1 MRDAETTRRPPE
13 PTQAKTVE
21 KEATPK
27 RELPGP
33 EEFISVLEKN
43 NLPEHAR
50 VYRAVVELANAIKE
64 AGGQALLVGG
74 CIRDMLAGKI
84 PKDFD
89 IEVYKLKPAQI
100 EEVAKRFGK
109 VSDVGK
115 AFGILKVS
123 LGQGVDIDLSLPRTD
138 SKIGVGHK
146 GFEVKSDPNMSV
158 ADAARRR
165 DFTINS
171 MAGDPLTC
179 ELFDPFGGAKD
190 LRDRVLRVTG
200 EERFRDDPLRVMRAL
215 QFVGRLGLS
224 IEPES
229 VRIITSMV
237 PELKELPKERIYGEW
252 KKLLLNSEKPSLG
265 LSAGMAL
272 GVFKRIHPEFPP
284 LAETPQEPEWHPE
297 GDVWI
302 HTLMAVDEAADIVRR
317 ENLDEETAFTVM
329 LATLCHDLGKPAVT
343 EYKEGRL
350 RSYAHDQAGEE
361 PTKKFLATLGVQGLM
376 RDKIVRLVV
385 DHLAPSMLY
394 ITEKVKKQ
402 PVSDGAIRKL
412 ATRLTPATIQELVC
426 VAEADHVGRGPFQD
440 PEIKE
445 QLLLNLREYPAGLW
459 LLKRARDLAVE
470 KSKPVDLLQGRDLLN
485 FGVSPGKHMG
495 DIIKLANKLRD
506 ENELTKEAVL
516 QAVYEC
522 SGDTKA
528 TLERLTAMLE

>member
-1 MRDAETTRRPPE
+1 MGNTETNYRPPE
-13 PTQAKTVE
+13 PTSTEVIE
-21 KEATPK
+21 REAPK
-27 RELPGP
+27 RDLPGP
-33 EEFISVLEKN
+33 EEFISVLEQN

-64 AGGQALLVGG
+64 AGGQAILVGG

-89 IEVYKLKPAQI
+89 IEVYKLEPAQI
-100 EEVAKRFGK
+100 EEIAKHFGK

-146 GFEVKSDPNMSV
+146 GFEVKSDPNMTL

-171 MAGDPLTC
+171 MAGDPLTG
-179 ELFDPFGGAKD
+179 ELFDPFSGAKD
-190 LRDRVLRVTG
+190 LRDRVLRVTD

-237 PELKELPKERIYGEW
+237 PELKELPKERIYEEW
-252 KKLLLNSEKPSLG
+252 KKLLLKSEKPSLG

-272 GVFKRIHPEFPP
+272 GVFKEIHPEFPP

-297 GDVWI
+297 GDAWI
-302 HTLMAVDEAADIVRR
+302 HTLMSVDEAAKIVRR
-317 ENLDEETAFTVM
+317 ERLDEDASLVVLFS
-329 LATLCHDLGKPAVT
+329 TLCHDLGKPTTT
-343 EYKEGRL
+343 ETKDGRII
-350 RSYAHDQAGEE
+350 SHGHEPAGEE
-361 PTKKFLATLGVQGLM
+361 PAKKFLTELGAPVLISE
-376 RDKIVRLVV
+376 KVVRLIVN
-385 DHLAPSMLY
+385 HLFPMLLY
-394 ITEKVKKQ
+394 IDETVRGR
-402 PVSDGAIRKL
+402 PVSNGAIRKL
-412 ATRLTPATIQELVC
+412 ADRIGPATIYELSL

-440 PEIKE
+440 PEIPE
-445 QLLLNLREYPAGLW
+445 QLLLNLREYPAGKW
-459 LLKRARDLAVE
+459 LLDRARVLDVE
-470 KSKPVDLLQGRDLLN
+470 KSKPADLLQGRDLLN
-485 FGVSPGKHMG
+485 LGLKSGRHIG
-495 DIIKLANKLRD
+495 EIIKLANKLRD
-506 ENELTKEAVL
+506 EKELNKEVVL
-516 QAVYEC
+516 QVVYEC
-522 SGDTKA
+522 SGDPKA
-528 TLERLTAMLE
+528 VLERLTAMLG